1 LDILLLLKALLLG
14 IVEGATEFL
23 PISST
28 GHLIIVSDLID
39 FMDKSR
45 RDVFEIFIQLGAI
58 LSVCWL
64 YQQRLIE
71 VVKHLG
77 ICCWHFCHWH

>member
-1 LDILLLLKALLLG
+1 MDILLLLKVLLLG

-39 FMDKSR
+39 FMD
-45 RDVFEIFIQLGAI
+45 
-58 LSVCWL
+58 
-64 YQQRLIE
+64 
-71 VVKHLG
+71 
-77 ICCWHFCHWH
+77 